1 MISVREIS
9 RFRALLT
16 RNDKMKR
23 AVFDKA
29 KSATRQRS
37 KAQTA
42 ELNESRSILFSGHFI
57 NNLLAAAV
65 CLPWSD
71 LTKVTRL
78 SVAFISVHHNENIYM
93 SNALITDAKFISH
106 SETRKID
113 KTIGASWS
121 FNILSSFVHA
131 SYGLKMDVF
140 CSPLNTSTLRRTVQK
155 LFMKQV

>member
-1 MISVREIS
+1 
-9 RFRALLT
+9 
-16 RNDKMKR
+16 MKR

-57 NNLLAAAV
+57 NKLLAAAV

-78 SVAFISVHHNENIYM
+78 SVTFISVHHNDLSCVKLHKNE
-93 SNALITDAKFISH
+93 
-106 SETRKID
+106 KIE
-113 KTIGASWS
+113 
-121 FNILSSFVHA
+121 
-131 SYGLKMDVF
+131 
-140 CSPLNTSTLRRTVQK
+140 
-155 LFMKQV
+155 